1 MPGLSEEWSSMR
13 SPRTRARTTSV
24 LTALATTTAVAATA
38 TAALSGAGAPES
50 TDVAVAAS
58 SPSVSASASPSPS
71 RTASH
76 RPSPIAQP
84 PVRKPRAAR
93 AAVRRPLSARPA
105 PAPRRDGLNW
115 AALAECES
123 GGNPRAVSANG
134 RYRGLYQFDLSTWR
148 SVGGSGDPIDASS
161 AEQTRRA
168 QRLYAQRG
176 RSPWPVCGRH
186 L

>member
-1 MPGLSEEWSSMR
+1 MR
-13 SPRTRARTTSV
+13 TTRTRTTSV
-24 LTALATTTAVAATA
+24 LTVLATTTAVAATA
-38 TAALSGAGAPES
+38 TAAFSGGPGTEP
-50 TDVAVAAS
+50 TAVADS

-71 RTASH
+71 PTLTT
-76 RPSPIAQP
+76 SPT
-84 PVRKPRAAR
+84 PVVKPAIRKPRAAR
-93 AAVRRPLSARPA
+93 AATRRPISTRPA

-123 GGNPRAVSANG
+123 GGNPQAVSPNG

-148 SVGGSGDPIDASS
+148 SVGGTGDPIDHSS

-168 QRLYAQRG
+168 QRLYAERG
-176 RSPWPVCGRH
+176 RSPWPVCGKH

>member
-1 MPGLSEEWSSMR
+1 MR
-13 SPRTRARTTSV
+13 SKRTRTTSV

-38 TAALSGAGAPES
+38 TAAFSGTGASES
-50 TDVAVAAS
+50 TTVAVAAGTT
-58 SPSVSASASPSPS
+58 AASPSPS
-71 RTASH
+71 PAHTVSH
-76 RPSPIAQP
+76 RPSPVAKP
-84 PVRKPRAAR
+84 VVRKPRAAR
-93 AAVRRPLSARPA
+93 AAARRPLSPRPA